1 MKPLE
6 LALNVPSGR
15 ERWREL
21 QSLDVQVS
29 PMGRIHIARERGALA
44 KRNAEITTNKKI
56 KGQIT

>member
-6 LALNVPSGR
+6 LALNVPSGL

-29 PMGRIHIARERGALA
+29 PMGRIHIARERGRSQSATP
-44 KRNAEITTNKKI
+44 K
-56 KGQIT
+56 